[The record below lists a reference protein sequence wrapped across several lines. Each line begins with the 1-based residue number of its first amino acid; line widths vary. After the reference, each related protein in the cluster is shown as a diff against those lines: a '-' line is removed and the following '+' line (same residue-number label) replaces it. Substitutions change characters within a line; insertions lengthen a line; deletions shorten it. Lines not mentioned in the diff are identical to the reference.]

1 MRFKDMA
8 QEVVI
13 PNLVELIG
21 TIQPESIISRTFYR
35 GEDMKA
41 VLFGFDAGQELSEH
55 TSSHSAIIQ
64 IIQGEATIT
73 LGDDRHELSAGS
85 WVHLPA
91 RMKHSVYARTPLV
104 MLLSMFSKD

>member
-1 MRFKDMA
+1 MA